1 MIVAENESSRG
12 LESYKNLLKD
22 GFGKSLPDDS
32 ATVGTPQS
40 TIDFNATEPGRRS
53 REEILLPA
61 GQPNDPTQESD
72 AERE

>member
-1 MIVAENESSRG
+1 MAENESSRG
-12 LESYKNLLKD
+12 LDSYKNLLKD
-22 GFGKSLPDDS
+22 GLGAPLPADS

-53 REEILLPA
+53 REEILQPA
-61 GQPNDPTQESD
+61 GNPDEPASEGD